1 MFMKKNMKNLPLW
14 ARSAVMGGLFGL
26 VFTFMEVARG
36 FANPLVGFAALL
48 AIAGSSIYFIR

>member
-1 MFMKKNMKNLPLW
+1 MKNLPLW

>member
-1 MFMKKNMKNLPLW
+1 
-14 ARSAVMGGLFGL
+14 MGGLFGL